1 MRTTNLISFWSTIYC
16 IIAIS
21 RRRLSRESLSSRD
34 LLPAT
39 APMYRIL
46 FCASVRIAMI
56 DSELLEI
63 LCCPETKQ
71 PVTLVE
77 GEAIERI
84 NEKIAAGSVKN
95 RGGEAVE
102 EKIDA
107 GLLREDKKYLYPIRD
122 DIPIMLEDEAIPFDE
137 S

>member
-1 MRTTNLISFWSTIYC
+1 
-16 IIAIS
+16 
-21 RRRLSRESLSSRD
+21 
-34 LLPAT
+34 
-39 APMYRIL
+39 
-46 FCASVRIAMI
+46 MI

-84 NEKIAAGSVKN
+84 NEKIAAGSVNN
-95 RGGEAVE
+95 RGGEAVKD
-102 EKIDA
+102 KIDA

>member
-1 MRTTNLISFWSTIYC
+1 
-16 IIAIS
+16 
-21 RRRLSRESLSSRD
+21 
-34 LLPAT
+34 
-39 APMYRIL
+39 
-46 FCASVRIAMI
+46 MI

-77 GEAIERI
+77 GEAIDRI
-84 NEKIAAGSVKN
+84 NEKIAAGGIKN
-95 RGGEAVE
+95 RGGQTVDQ
-102 EKIDA
+102 KIDG
-107 GLLREDKKYLYPIRD
+107 GLLRKDKKYLYPIRD

>member
-1 MRTTNLISFWSTIYC
+1 
-16 IIAIS
+16 
-21 RRRLSRESLSSRD
+21 
-34 LLPAT
+34 
-39 APMYRIL
+39 
-46 FCASVRIAMI
+46 MI

-77 GEAIERI
+77 GEAIDRLNERI
-84 NEKIAAGSVKN
+84 TSGAVKN
-95 RGGEAVE
+95 RGGKAVE

-107 GLLREDKKYLYPIRD
+107 GLLREDKKFLYPIRD
-122 DIPIMLEDEAIPFDE
+122 DIPIMLEDEAIPYDE